1 MSKFEVPEVDW
12 AAVQF
17 PIEGENNKGQKVVLY
32 MVGPKSGDLFGEV
45 LAGIWNRVNLAGQE
59 CWGSC
64 IWYPDGQMH
73 DVGQWTKDGDL
84 KFNTFGKL
92 PRKS

>member
-17 PIEGENNKGQKVVLY
+17 PIEGENNAGAKVVLL

-45 LAGIWNRVNLAGQE
+45 LDGVWKHGPNAGVESWSTRL
-59 CWGSC
+59 
-64 IWYPDGQMH
+64 WYPDGQMH
-73 DVGQWTKDGDL
+73 DFGQWTKEGDL